1 MAEETLKRKPI
12 ANGKQREKMNYTAT
26 ILFLASLAALP
37 LGAREPATTAPVGEE
52 AFEYNV
58 GEMNYITGEGV
69 NVGGFLF
76 PSLFIHGTGGVFEP
90 GAGAGDFSTTEH
102 DPQNDWGI
110 SDIHLH
116 LDLNFGGKVTGT
128 VTGFGHQ
135 GENHV
140 WNAEFEEAY
149 LHWRINDTLSVGGGQ
164 FRNAFG
170 FQSDLHPHDWSFV
183 NQNLINSRMLNEGEL
198 ISQGGELLVRT
209 PSSGL
214 LTFALGGVRSHAHDH
229 GHGDDHD
236 GEEHHDEE
244 EHEGEDHHDEHEE
257 GHIEADE
264 AGFQSWVFTS
274 DYRFRLPFDDS
285 ITGSASLA
293 LGENG
298 FDRNTYVY
306 SFGLRKVWN
315 GHDHGFG
322 GPDFCSGAVMV
333 QSEIVGREVEAYAED
348 GDAIEFDDYGF
359 SNSIHYG
366 MSDRV
371 TVSLRHDWISAVEV
385 AELSD
390 RHRISAALTAFVDP
404 EQRVRARVQ
413 YDYNQDDTIG
423 SEHVAWLQIQL
434 QWGGTGGSHA
444 GHGH

>member
-1 MAEETLKRKPI
+1 MKYITTVLSLSAILAHSLTAQEVGPAQ
-12 ANGKQREKMNYTAT
+12 ANGGETFEYH
-26 ILFLASLAALP
+26 
-37 LGAREPATTAPVGEE
+37 VGE
-52 AFEYNV
+52 V
-58 GEMNYITGEGV
+58 SWLTGEGIDG
-69 NVGGFLF
+69 GGFLF
-76 PSLFIHGTGGVFEP
+76 PSLYVSGTGGAFES
-90 GAGAGDFSTTEH
+90 GANPEDFSSSEH
-102 DPQNDWGI
+102 DPQNKWGVQAVE
-110 SDIHLH
+110 LH
-116 LDLNFGGKVTGT
+116 LDLNFNEEVTGT
-128 VTGFGHQ
+128 ISGFAQQ
-135 GENHV
+135 GESHV
-140 WNAEFEEAY
+140 WEATLEEAY
-149 LHWRINDTLSVGGGQ
+149 LHWHLNDILSIGGGQ
-164 FRNAFG
+164 FLNAFG
-170 FQSDLHPHDWSFV
+170 FQSDLHVHDWSFV
-183 NQNLINSRMLNEGEL
+183 NQNLVNSRMLNEGEL
-198 ISQGGELLVRT
+198 VSQGGVLLVRT

-214 LTFALGGVRSHAHDH
+214 LTFALGGVRTHAHDH

-236 GEEHHDEE
+236 EHGEEEHHDEE
-244 EHEGEDHHDEHEE
+244 EHEEEDHHDEHEE
-257 GHIEADE
+257 EHFEADE
-264 AGFQSWVFTS
+264 AGFQSWVLTS

-285 ITGSASLA
+285 MTGTASLA

-306 SFGLRKVWN
+306 GLGLRKVWN

-322 GPDFCSGAVMV
+322 GPDFCSGAVMF

-348 GDAIEFDDYGF
+348 GDALEFDDYGF

-390 RHRISAALTAFVDP
+390 RHRISTALTAFVDP

-423 SEHVAWLQIQL
+423 SEHVAWFQIQL